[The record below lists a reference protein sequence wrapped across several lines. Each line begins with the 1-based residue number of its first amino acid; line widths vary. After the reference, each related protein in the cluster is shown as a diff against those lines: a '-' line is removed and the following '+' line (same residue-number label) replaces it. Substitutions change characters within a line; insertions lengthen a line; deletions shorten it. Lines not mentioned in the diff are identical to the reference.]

1 MDNQYQK
8 GKENYCA
15 DALSRLPMQIQEP
28 YTVVNRKIKRIT
40 MTKLDDLWLSEK
52 EIIRRTEQEKVLREV
67 KKCIGNNWLEKIGRV
82 VKQFYQA
89 REEIAEENALLLKAG
104 RVIIPELP
112 RRKIMKVLHE
122 GHPGIA
128 SSHKSAREILYL
140 VAEQ

>member
-128 SSHKSAREILYL
+128 
-140 VAEQ
+140 